1 MIGIFLIA
9 SCDFF
14 IFLIIIT
21 WEVPVEYKLITC
33 LSKALHFFSILLFIS
48 CCLYSAYTFDGFLTC
63 FINSLMCP
71 LLFIANYYF
80 FFFAKYN
87 HYFFTILLHTILW
100 CIKDI
105 CKELMVVISSFYSW
119 HDLYYISKIT

>member
-33 LSKALHFFSILLFIS
+33 LSKALHFFFNFVIYFMLLLFSIYFWGLFHL
-48 CCLYSAYTFDGFLTC
+48 LYQLFDVSIIVYC
-63 FINSLMCP
+63 K
-71 LLFIANYYF
+71 LLLL
-80 FFFAKYN
+80 FFAKYN

-105 CKELMVVISSFYSW
+105 CKELMVVISFFYSW